1 MALGDHSQED
11 QKETEKDKARLIGL
25 GHQHGERDN
34 SAHPVGL
41 GHQHG
46 ENSNLAREAVDGP

>member
-11 QKETEKDKARLIGL
+11 QKEMEKDKARPIGL

-34 SAHPVGL
+34 SAQPVGL

-46 ENSNLAREAVDGP
+46 ENSKLA